1 MASQAREDT
10 MKIKD
15 RIAKL
20 IDVKS
25 IITIALVIVLCI
37 ITLNGQPTPELFN
50 SAIMLVIGFYLAGAD
65 LPLAITS
72 NESTTRGI
80 QSRLDQMPST
90 SQSRQDGLT
99 KKHYFK
105 RQSTT

>member
-1 MASQAREDT
+1 

-37 ITLNGQPTPELFN
+37 ATITGLDTPELFN
-50 SAIMLVIGFYLAGAD
+50 SAVMLVLGFFFGKKL
-65 LPLAITS
+65 
-72 NESTTRGI
+72 N
-80 QSRLDQMPST
+80 
-90 SQSRQDGLT
+90 QDSPEDPE
-99 KKHYFK
+99 K
-105 RQSTT
+105 

>member
-1 MASQAREDT
+1 

-37 ITLNGQPTPELFN
+37 ATITGIDTPELFN
-50 SAIMLVIGFYLAGAD
+50 SAVMLVLGFFFGKKLNQDQEDAD
-65 LPLAITS
+65 
-72 NESTTRGI
+72 
-80 QSRLDQMPST
+80 
-90 SQSRQDGLT
+90 
-99 KKHYFK
+99 K
-105 RQSTT
+105 

>member
-50 SAIMLVIGFYLAGAD
+50 SAIMLVLGFFFGKKLNKD
-65 LPLAITS
+65 DT
-72 NESTTRGI
+72 ND
-80 QSRLDQMPST
+80 QSDAN
-90 SQSRQDGLT
+90 
-99 KKHYFK
+99 
-105 RQSTT
+105 

>member
-1 MASQAREDT
+1 

-37 ITLNGQPTPELFN
+37 ATLTGLQTPELFN
-50 SAIMLVIGFYLAGAD
+50 SAVMLVLGFFFGKK
-65 LPLAITS
+65 I
-72 NESTTRGI
+72 NMEESD
-80 QSRLDQMPST
+80 DQPDT
-90 SQSRQDGLT
+90 N
-99 KKHYFK
+99 
-105 RQSTT
+105 

>member
-1 MASQAREDT
+1 

-37 ITLNGQPTPELFN
+37 ATLTGLQTPELFN
-50 SAIMLVIGFYLAGAD
+50 SAVMLVLGFFFGKKLGSSED
-65 LPLAITS
+65 
-72 NESTTRGI
+72 
-80 QSRLDQMPST
+80 
-90 SQSRQDGLT
+90 SQAE
-99 KKHYFK
+99 
-105 RQSTT
+105 

>member
-1 MASQAREDT
+1 

-37 ITLNGQPTPELFN
+37 ITLNGQTTPELFN
-50 SAIMLVIGFYLAGAD
+50 SAVMLVLGFFFGKKLNKESSD
-65 LPLAITS
+65 DESIT
-72 NESTTRGI
+72 N
-80 QSRLDQMPST
+80 
-90 SQSRQDGLT
+90 
-99 KKHYFK
+99 
-105 RQSTT
+105 

>member
-1 MASQAREDT
+1 

-50 SAIMLVIGFYLAGAD
+50 SAVMLVLGFFFGKKLNNTDA
-65 LPLAITS
+65 PS
-72 NESTTRGI
+72 QNE
-80 QSRLDQMPST
+80 
-90 SQSRQDGLT
+90 
-99 KKHYFK
+99 
-105 RQSTT
+105 

>member
-1 MASQAREDT
+1 

-37 ITLNGQPTPELFN
+37 ATITGIDTPELFN
-50 SAIMLVIGFYLAGAD
+50 SAVMLVLGFFFGKKLNKD
-65 LPLAITS
+65 TTDD
-72 NESTTRGI
+72 ESFT
-80 QSRLDQMPST
+80 D
-90 SQSRQDGLT
+90 
-99 KKHYFK
+99 
-105 RQSTT
+105 